1 MSVLLHF
8 AIALAYI
15 TVTAAVAVGLPQI
28 VLGLDQM
35 TAILLSALG
44 VLFGGLVHLAVVHA
58 ARGRKLAALARSQTQ
73 LSKSFA
79 EMRKAVA
86 DASPERLRVALSAA
100 HEEVAAEHKVMRLLN
115 DQIGPD
121 DDDATG
127 DAVLELGDEL
137 LEVHGAPPEPVI
149 RESERIEPRL
159 HVGLDRDEFLRN
171 VGRADVPMG
180 ADSAPRTGTG
190 PIDRPDDGPDDP
202 ERNDIISDLRREL
215 IQQAIEN
222 DEVLDE
228 IQEALRDGR
237 VSVFLQPVVSL
248 PTRKVSFYESFSRIR
263 AADGTVIGPE
273 RYIPIAEKAGLVSAI
288 DNNLLFRC
296 IQLVRK
302 TRQRNRDYR
311 FFCNISPHTLR
322 DRSFF
327 PQFIEF
333 MSENEDLAE
342 SLIFELSQDDLA
354 DMDEEVELNLQ
365 ALAAIGFS
373 FSMDRVNR
381 IDLNF
386 ENLARRQFRY
396 VKIEAGILHELMG
409 EDDEAVEL
417 ELLQARINR
426 AGIDLVVEKIETE
439 QQLVDFLDFPIAFGQ
454 GYLFGEPRLSK
465 IAA

>member
-8 AIALAYI
+8 AIPLAYV

-28 VLGLDQM
+28 VLGIDQI
-35 TAILLSALG
+35 TTVLLAALG
-44 VLFGGLVHLAVVHA
+44 VLLGGLVHLAVVHA
-58 ARGRKLAALARSQTQ
+58 ARGRKLAALAQNQAQ

-79 EMRKAVA
+79 EMREAVA
-86 DASPERLRVALSAA
+86 DASPELLRVALSAA
-100 HEEVAAEHKVMRLLN
+100 HEEVAAERKVMRLLSK
-115 DQIGPD
+115 QISPD
-121 DDDATG
+121 DDGATG

-137 LEVHGAPPEPVI
+137 LESHDAQSEPAAA
-149 RESERIEPRL
+149 EPERIEPHL
-159 HVGLDRDEFLRN
+159 KVGLDRDEFLRN

-180 ADSAPRTGTG
+180 VEPEPHVTAEPR
-190 PIDRPDDGPDDP
+190 DGPGEP
-202 ERNDIISDLRREL
+202 EPDEIVSELRREL
-215 IQQAIEN
+215 IQPVVEN
-222 DEVLDE
+222 DQVLDE

-237 VSVFLQPVVSL
+237 VSVFLQPVVTL
-248 PTRKVSFYESFSRIR
+248 PTRKVAFYESFSRIR
-263 AADGTVIGPE
+263 AADGRVIGPE
-273 RYIPIAEKAGLVSAI
+273 RYIPVAEKEGLVSAI

-302 TRQRNRDYR
+302 TRLRNRDYR

-322 DRSFF
+322 DHSFF
-327 PQFIEF
+327 PQLIEF
-333 MSENEDLAE
+333 MGENEDLAE

-354 DMDEEVELNLQ
+354 AMDEEVELNLR

-409 EDDEAVEL
+409 EDKEGVEL

>member
-8 AIALAYI
+8 AIALAYV

-28 VLGLDQM
+28 VLGIDQI
-35 TAILLSALG
+35 TATLLAALG
-44 VLFGGLVHLAVVHA
+44 VLFGGLIHLAVVHA
-58 ARGRKLAALARSQTQ
+58 ARGRRLTELSRRQAQ

-79 EMRKAVA
+79 AMRKAVA
-86 DASPERLRVALSAA
+86 DASPELLRVALSEA
-100 HEEVAAEHKVMRLLN
+100 HEEVAAERKVMRLLN

-121 DDDATG
+121 DVAADGATG
-127 DAVLELGDEL
+127 DAILELGDEL
-137 LEVHGAPPEPVI
+137 LEAHGAPPEPVT
-149 RESERIEPRL
+149 EEPERVEPRL
-159 HVGLDRDEFLRN
+159 NVGLDRDEFLRN

-180 ADSAPRTGTG
+180 AEPAPHTAAEHR
-190 PIDRPDDGPDDP
+190 DGPGDTDGT
-202 ERNDIISDLRREL
+202 DIVSDLRREL
-215 IQQAIEN
+215 IQPAIEN
-222 DEVLDE
+222 DAVLDE

-248 PTRKVSFYESFSRIR
+248 PTRKVAFYESFSRIR
-263 AADGTVIGPE
+263 AADGSVVGPE
-273 RYIPIAEKAGLVSAI
+273 RYIPVAEKEGLVSAI

-333 MSENEDLAE
+333 MGENEDLAE

-354 DMDEEVELNLQ
+354 AMDEEVELNLQ

-396 VKIEAGILHELMG
+396 VKIEANILHELMG